1 MLLHDATQAMHLN
14 SVNRKKYIKK
24 IVILTTTIIVL
35 TDALSIVL
43 TGSLTYF
50 YTTTQALG
58 IAAPGVAAPGVAGDS
73 NGGVQ
78 ARKMQGQKNG
88 GKDLHVSIQGT
99 TLGKQGRNTT
109 KQTYLGSNWGNS

>member
-1 MLLHDATQAMHLN
+1 MLTN
-14 SVNRKKYIKK
+14 
-24 IVILTTTIIVL
+24 
-35 TDALSIVL
+35 ALSIVL

-50 YTTTQALG
+50 HTTTQAAPGL
-58 IAAPGVAAPGVAGDS
+58 AAPGVAAPGVAAPGVAALGVAATRVAGDS

-78 ARKMQGQKNG
+78 AREMQGEIDG

-109 KQTYLGSNWGNS
+109 KQTYLGSIWGLN